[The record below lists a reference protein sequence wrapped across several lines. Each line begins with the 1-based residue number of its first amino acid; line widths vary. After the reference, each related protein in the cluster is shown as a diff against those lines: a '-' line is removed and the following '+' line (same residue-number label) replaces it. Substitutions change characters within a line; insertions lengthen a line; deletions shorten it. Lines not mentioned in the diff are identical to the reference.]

1 MKQLIKYA
9 ALIFAL
15 ILSASIIGGCLTAG
29 VAVARMISEEAAEH
43 NKINISIDGNSIWS
57 RDENGD
63 VVFLGISLGES
74 NGTVISGEIKSG
86 TEQFTDVVIDFMDID
101 VGSCDVIVKAWDKD
115 YVSVDYENIPV
126 EYKIYE
132 EKGTLKINRENSI
145 NLGWNV
151 NFTERPKIY
160 VYAPASVTYE
170 EIEMEKS
177 SGSGKVTGLNVTE
190 LHMESTSGSV
200 GISDVNAKELYVG
213 STSGSVSISG
223 TTAQKSGFES
233 TSGSFTIQDCELGD
247 TFMDGTSGS
256 INFKN
261 VSANNLVLDTTSG
274 RVDFSGNLTGNSVF
288 ESTSGSVNVLI
299 YGNEEDYNL
308 RVDMGSGSFYLNG
321 EKEDDYR
328 KERSGA
334 DNLLV
339 FEAGSGRVSVEF
351 QGAANNF
358 DR

>member
-1 MKQLIKYA
+1 MKQIIKYS

-29 VAVARMISEEAAEH
+29 VAVARMISEEAEEH
-43 NKINISIDGNSIWS
+43 EKINISIDGNSIWY

-63 VVFLGISLGES
+63 VVFLGIPLGES
-74 NGTVISGEIKSG
+74 DGTVISGEIKSG
-86 TEQFTDVVIDFMDID
+86 TEQFTDTVIDFMDID
-101 VGSCDVIVKAWDKD
+101 VNSCEIIVEAWDND
-115 YVSVDYENIPV
+115 YVSVDYENIPI
-126 EYKIYE
+126 EYNIYE
-132 EKGTLKINRENSI
+132 EEGTLKINKENNI
-145 NLGWNV
+145 NLVWNV
-151 NFTERPKIY
+151 NFTEKQKIH
-160 VYAPASVTYE
+160 VFAPASVTYE
-170 EIEMEKS
+170 EIEIEKN
-177 SGSGKVTGLNVTE
+177 SGSGKVTGFNVAE
-190 LHMESTSGSV
+190 LHLESTSGSV
-200 GISDVNAKELYVG
+200 SISDVTAKELYVG

-233 TSGSFTIQDCELGD
+233 TSGTFKVQDCELGD
-247 TFMDGTSGS
+247 TFMDGVSGS

-288 ESTSGSVNVLI
+288 ESTSGSMNVLV

-328 KERSGA
+328 IERAGA

-339 FEAGSGRVSVEF
+339 FDAGSGRVSVEF
-351 QGAANNF
+351 QE
-358 DR
+358 